1 MFRLPNLVK
10 KKKEKKKNRI
20 NPRIYSQAIFLENR
34 SIFFRRYNNFSIYT
48 FVMYFYIREIFFNKK
63 QKVTDA
69 I

>member
-1 MFRLPNLVK
+1 MFRLPNLV